1 MPRLNKLSDEVLE
14 YIAHIIAGIKTG
26 SEITEF
32 FRVAGFPEIRHDG
45 STKWR
50 FVYGALQKLNEE
62 SPYHVVKVIEKL
74 ADPKQY
80 IGQEDLHRKVIED
93 LKKALKCE
101 DITINEKNKVVLLQ
115 SAEIK
120 EGVRGIKEINREKIE
135 ERRILLFRFYS
146 GKLYEIGKFLDISWF
161 NQLDEEFK
169 SGGWIFLYGDNE
181 KEALNLIANSISDK
195 KLEEVFD
202 RFEPNLWSIESFLG
216 KYYTFVNV
224 KFRIGSNHNAV
235 RRDVLKALSET
246 GERGYAFLKAI
257 ISLYEEGKSDSLYGG
272 AKYSDIVAK
281 MREITGGSI
290 RPSPM
295 DFMLFNSYKIY
306 YKTGSN
312 RYPTHTIPPESI
324 PAVKQALEE
333 FKIAKKEGVKREVA
347 KNTVKA
353 KPKIIRCPLTGS
365 KCEKYIET
373 QPNMY
378 FVAHAFTKENKDD
391 LRGAIENALKDFNF
405 EPYYADQEIR
415 SQHILCKICE
425 KIQCSNF
432 GIFDISDKNP
442 NVTLELGMAW
452 GLGMKA
458 LLIAKSG
465 SKIPADLD
473 GLDRLEYVSFR
484 DLTKKLRTK
493 IGDYTYEEGG

>member
-1 MPRLNKLSDEVLE
+1 MPRLNKLSDEVLK

-50 FVYGALQKLNEE
+50 FVYGVLQKLNEE

-80 IGQEDLHRKVIED
+80 IGQEESHRKVIED
-93 LKKALKCE
+93 LKKALKYE
-101 DITINEKNKVVLLQ
+101 DITINDENKVVLLQ

-120 EGVRGIKEINREKIE
+120 EEVSEIKEINREKIE

-161 NQLDEEFK
+161 NQFDEAFEFA
-169 SGGWIFLYGDNE
+169 GCVPLYGDNE
-181 KEALNLIANSISDK
+181 KEALNLIVNSISDK
-195 KLEEVFD
+195 KLEEVFE
-202 RFEPNLWSIESFLG
+202 RFEPNLWNIESFLG
-216 KYYTFVNV
+216 KYYTFVNG
-224 KFRIGSNHNAV
+224 KFSIGSKHNEI
-235 RRDVLKALSET
+235 RKDVLKALSET

-257 ISLYEEGKSDSLYGG
+257 ISLYEEGKCDSVYGG
-272 AKYSDIVAK
+272 AKFSDIVAK
-281 MREITGGSI
+281 LREITGRSTM
-290 RPSPM
+290 PSPM
-295 DFMLFNSYKIY
+295 DYVLFNSYKIY

-312 RYPTHTIPPESI
+312 KYPTHTIPPESI
-324 PAVKQALEE
+324 PTVKHALEE
-333 FKIAKKEGVKREVA
+333 FKIAKKGGVKREVA
-347 KNTVKA
+347 KITVKA
-353 KPKIIRCPLTGS
+353 KPKIIHCPLTGS

-378 FVAHAFTKENKDD
+378 FVAHAFTKESKDD